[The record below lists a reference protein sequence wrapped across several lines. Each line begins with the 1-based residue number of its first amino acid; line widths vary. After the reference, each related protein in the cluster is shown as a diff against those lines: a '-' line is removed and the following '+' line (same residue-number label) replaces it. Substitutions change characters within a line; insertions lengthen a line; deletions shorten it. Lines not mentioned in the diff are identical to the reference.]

1 MDRNISDLVRQGT
14 QTMMAAIIMVYFY
27 FVGSALSIRSG
38 VRIWGTT
45 VGPGLKIPSGKR
57 KWDALY

>member
-1 MDRNISDLVRQGT
+1 
-14 QTMMAAIIMVYFY
+14 MMAAIIMLCFY
-27 FVGSALSIRSG
+27 FVASALSMRSG
-38 VRIWGTT
+38 VRISGTT